1 MVAVVAD
8 QNILVGVV
16 YDDETELV
24 AVVAVYLAGTG
35 EKKNRCFYQ
44 SWYPKGYLELLALKS
59 NRPQC
64 MDNREKALRAWESE
78 EKSRGGG
85 QLFISATR
93 SSGPAVSL
101 SQTMTAEIAS
111 VETPHCSLIWEIPP
125 GNPAASESATCAN
138 LIVVK

>member
-8 QNILVGVV
+8 QKILVGVV

-35 EKKNRCFYQ
+35 EKKNRYFYQ
-44 SWYPKGYLELLALKS
+44 AWYPKGYLELLALKS

-78 EKSRGGG
+78 EKNSRRRSAFYKCHALIRAGCVIESNNDCRNCFRGNAS
-85 QLFISATR
+85 LF
-93 SSGPAVSL
+93 PYL
-101 SQTMTAEIAS
+101 
-111 VETPHCSLIWEIPP
+111 
-125 GNPAASESATCAN
+125 GNPAW
-138 LIVVK
+138 